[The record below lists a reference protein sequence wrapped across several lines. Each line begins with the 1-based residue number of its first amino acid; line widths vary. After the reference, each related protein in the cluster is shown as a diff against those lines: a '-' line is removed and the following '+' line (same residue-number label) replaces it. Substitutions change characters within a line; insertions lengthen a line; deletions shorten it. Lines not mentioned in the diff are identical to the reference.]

1 MEWIDANKE
10 LPPNRSNSLVVKWVD
25 RLNNNNKQICSFREN
40 YMWDEEKTPN
50 HYFEYYAFGI
60 DNIVTIADQKEIYW
74 LKED

>member
-1 MEWIDANKE
+1 MEWINAKEE
-10 LPPNRSNSLVVKWVD
+10 LPPNRSLLVVVIWVD
-25 RLNNNNKQICSFREN
+25 RRGISYKQVCSFREN

-60 DNIVTIADQKEIYW
+60 DNIVPIADQKEIYW